1 MDAVLSRIFEMMEGI
16 EEDPR
21 RETKSWI
28 LGQIAG
34 NISKGDSV
42 WTIQGYAD
50 GSGEIL
56 EEILEELQVTYT
68 ELTCNDSIFTI
79 KIG

>member
-1 MDAVLSRIFEMMEGI
+1 MEKVMERIFKMMEGI
-16 EEDPR
+16 ESDPNYAI
-21 RETKSWI
+21 KSYM

-34 NISKGDSV
+34 SISKGKSV

-56 EEILEELQVTYT
+56 EEILDELEVSYKT
-68 ELTCNDSIFTI
+68 LTCQDNIYTI
-79 KIG
+79 SFN